1 MKKIVLVMTAL
12 VAASTA
18 TWAQKAKVKSAE
30 NCVILKQFDKAK
42 SDIDEAMVHAKTAD
56 DPNTFLTAADVYI
69 ECAINGV
76 GDDDMLDKAKSFIEK
91 AEELDAK
98 GNAKGKNIGKAQK
111 AILKYYQ
118 QFNGKAQQ
126 YGSKAWGDKNFKNA
140 KKAFDYAIWSN
151 KQRLKEAYNEIA
163 DTTEIYNSALAAM
176 QEPDYKFAAE
186 RFMKTAELG
195 YDGPMSILRA
205 NYCFEQMGDSASME
219 KTLKYGFQKYPESK
233 DVLTTLIQYYLSA
246 QRSSEAL
253 VYLNQAI
260 EKDPTNVQY
269 YFARGCLNEKIDV
282 EKAIEDYNIALE
294 KDPKF
299 FNALYNL
306 GVVYYNKGIEIM
318 NVASGERDNKKY
330 DALVKQ
336 ANDQFMKSAPYLERA
351 VEATDSKENKKYSL
365 DALKSIYYRL
375 VSAELVPDEKYS
387 SVMSRLRELE

>member
-1 MKKIVLVMTAL
+1 
-12 VAASTA
+12 
-18 TWAQKAKVKSAE
+18 
-30 NCVILKQFDKAK
+30 
-42 SDIDEAMVHAKTAD
+42 
-56 DPNTFLTAADVYI
+56 
-69 ECAINGV
+69 
-76 GDDDMLDKAKSFIEK
+76 
-91 AEELDAK
+91 
-98 GNAKGKNIGKAQK
+98 
-111 AILKYYQ
+111 
-118 QFNGKAQQ
+118 
-126 YGSKAWGDKNFKNA
+126 
-140 KKAFDYAIWSN
+140 
-151 KQRLKEAYNEIA
+151 
-163 DTTEIYNSALAAM
+163 
-176 QEPDYKFAAE
+176 
-186 RFMKTAELG
+186 
-195 YDGPMSILRA
+195 
-205 NYCFEQMGDSASME
+205 ME